1 MSLLYL
7 GGKIDA
13 LRDDVKTLKR
23 QMELRT
29 QESLMFLNC
38 FKLIY
43 KRTEDKELKKE
54 LASQIE
60 DLHIAKKPQ

>member
-1 MSLLYL
+1 MSLLYIQK
-7 GGKIDA
+7 KIES
-13 LRDDVKTLKR
+13 LEEEVRTLKR
-23 QMELRT
+23 HMQLREE
-29 QESLMFLNC
+29 ESLIFLNC

-43 KRTEDKELKKE
+43 KRTKDEELKKE